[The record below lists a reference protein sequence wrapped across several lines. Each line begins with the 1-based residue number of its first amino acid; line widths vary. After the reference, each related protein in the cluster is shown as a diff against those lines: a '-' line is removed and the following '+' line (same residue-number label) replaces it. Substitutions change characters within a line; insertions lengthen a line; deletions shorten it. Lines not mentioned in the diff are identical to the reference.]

1 MQIHIQILIFYFGN
15 KKILDVNH
23 DGKFDEEDVKFK
35 FKQVE
40 QYFYVRVLYFR
51 IICREHIYPWRDY
64 FSFPYFSLLRL
75 QYVFIIGAQSVGQ
88 SNASRFVLNSI
99 FYLLIDIVV
108 GRW

>member
-23 DGKFDEEDVKFK
+23 DGKFDEEDVKFE